1 LQSPST
7 TIALPGAELEN
18 SVAELLRLLLRGEFK
33 AAEAHP
39 AISLLR
45 AALCGGGFEIPV
57 LDIVAVLPVVGSSE
71 MNGFH
76 IASYEG
82 CGAGDDW
89 YPKLLEEFFSAGI
102 GGSLLA
108 LEDYSRY
115 VGSCRVLYGAGN
127 GRVTHGGVLIPKA
140 SHFPPKPRTIKYSVE
155 ERFAEYAEPLLKQ
168 ITGPAAVAWL
178 CFGPSDEHALE
189 WSGSVFVT
197 IRSNSAEAE
206 FTLPSGTLDKVYA
219 ILNAALYRTIVDSGY
234 REETAHRLEQTYF
247 AFGHD
252 LKNRLDTIGMKEFR
266 ESVRNSAPQLLRE
279 ANECYERFEVLSG
292 LCGVFRAAA
301 KLENG
306 VLPGA
311 WIGSA
316 NGPGSTGYKPNKRDF
331 SELNASL
338 KNAVAV
344 FIKIEDPNDELIVRH
359 VNGSSVRKIARP
371 DSYHVMLPQF
381 SAKTTDPHLCFL
393 SGLAELCRNAARAAL
408 AADGDLRHVD
418 FTLEITEGFVATV
431 TLYNPLVG
439 TNSGASKSIEL
450 LAQLFRRFNSA
461 VEFVQAELIETYEH
475 RRNAGRYVR
484 SRFIYFPMRLQFE
497 RRTL

>member
-1 LQSPST
+1 M
-7 TIALPGAELEN
+7 
-18 SVAELLRLLLRGEFK
+18 AELLRLLLRGEFQV
-33 AAEAHP
+33 AEAHP
-39 AISLLR
+39 AIPLLR
-45 AALCGGGFEIPV
+45 DALSRGGFEIPV
-57 LDIVAVLPVVGSSE
+57 LDIAAVLPVVGSRE
-71 MNGFH
+71 MNGLH
-76 IASYEG
+76 IASYQG
-82 CGAGDDW
+82 CRQGDDW
-89 YPKLLEEFFSAGI
+89 YPKLLEKFFSADP

-108 LEDYSRY
+108 LENYRQY
-115 VGSCRVLYGAGN
+115 VGSCRVRYGGGTPN
-127 GRVTHGGVLIPKA
+127 GGATSGGVTIPKA
-140 SHFPPKPRTIKYSVE
+140 SHFSPKPRSIKYSVE

-168 ITGPAAVAWL
+168 IPGPAAVVWL
-178 CFGPSDEHALE
+178 CFGPSDENALE
-189 WSGSVFVT
+189 WGGSVFLT
-197 IRSNSAEAE
+197 IRPTSSETK
-206 FTLPSGTLDKVYA
+206 FTLPSDALDKVYS
-219 ILNAALYRTIVDSGY
+219 ILSAALHRTIVDSGY